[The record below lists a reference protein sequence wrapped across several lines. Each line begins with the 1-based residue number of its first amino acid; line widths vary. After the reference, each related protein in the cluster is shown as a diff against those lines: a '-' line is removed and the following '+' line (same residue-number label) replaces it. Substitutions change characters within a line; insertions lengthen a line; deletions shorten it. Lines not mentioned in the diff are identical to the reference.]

1 MMKWPNRHDQLRR
14 IVPVLRGQAPVLD
27 LGCGDGVLLDLLKT
41 VGERGE
47 GVERSRALARAI
59 RARGHTVHEAD
70 VLDYVRGGKP
80 GRYGAV
86 VAAHIIEH
94 LPPPRLPDFLS
105 GCARS
110 LRPGGKLLIL
120 TPNPGNIGVITRTF
134 WGDLEHRRP
143 YSLELLVRLVSEAG
157 LAVLEAGEDPYTRQ
171 PGLLHRPLNFLRRLL
186 VGNYWGGADL
196 LIYAEKASGQQ

>member
-1 MMKWPNRHDQLRR
+1 MAWPNRHDQLRR
-14 IVPVLRGQAPVLD
+14 VIPVLRGQAPILD
-27 LGCGDGVLLDLLKT
+27 LGCGDGVLLDLLKG

-47 GVERSRALARAI
+47 GVERNESLARSV

-70 VLDYVRGGKP
+70 VLAYVRGGKP

-86 VAAHIIEH
+86 VAAHIVEH
-94 LPPPRLPDFLS
+94 LPPPQLPEFLS

-110 LRPGGKLLIL
+110 LRGGGKLLIL
-120 TPNPGNIGVITRTF
+120 TPNPRNIGVITQTF

-143 YSLELLVRLVSEAG
+143 YSLDLMVRLVGEAG
-157 LAVLEAGEDPYTRQ
+157 LNVLEAGEDPYTRQ
-171 PGLLHRPLNFLRRLL
+171 PGLLRRPLNLLRRLL

-196 LIYAEKASGQQ
+196 LVFAEKPAS